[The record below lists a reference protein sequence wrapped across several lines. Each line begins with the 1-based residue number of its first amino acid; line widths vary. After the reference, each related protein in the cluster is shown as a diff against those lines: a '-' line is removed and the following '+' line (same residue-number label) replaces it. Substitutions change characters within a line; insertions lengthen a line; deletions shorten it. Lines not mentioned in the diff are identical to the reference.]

1 MKQKS
6 HSGRSGIFSL
16 FSRNTLIGG
25 LLSTTLLAPLPAL
38 ASNPAYEKVALIIGN
53 SDYVDLPDLPNATN
67 DAAAVA
73 QMLKQSGY
81 LVFERNDLTKS
92 QFSASIAEI
101 SSNLNSS
108 SEVVFFF
115 AGHGFQIGSEN
126 YLIPTN
132 SAISDLSDVPLESIS
147 LTHVLE
153 HFSTQS
159 GSQVVLLDS
168 CRSNPFVGQQAYS
181 SLSGETLRIQNGFS
195 FQSAPVNSLIS
206 FSTAPGA
213 VALDGTGENSPYTT
227 SLVGASGQ
235 FPEYDIA
242 SILPIVRAQVF
253 EQTDGFQVP
262 WESSSLLKPVFL
274 SRAESEPVPVALT
287 LSPEADDSA
296 AAPRDVA
303 AGPAQD
309 FNVTG
314 YVAKHVPVFSIR
326 NPAPDGLVI
335 ASLPRNGA
343 MGLLNGDRLR
353 VVTPG
358 EKLGPAAAARL
369 VYSPDLRAT
378 RAVDAAPTLS
388 DAITFKSGSVT
399 INATINLDFHPCDMA
414 AASPLDPQG
423 LGLSVENFE
432 MVPDTAL
439 AACTQAVA
447 QFPNESRFHYQLY
460 RAHVGKRQFEQAE
473 ASVNTALALGHVR
486 AHLGLGQLELAQRQG
501 VTSET
506 HKPVSARILAHYMDG
521 HKLGDPM
528 ATYMLGRQMM
538 RHGETR
544 TERQR
549 GFAMLHRSKD
559 AGYVEAL
566 NELGRYFFV
575 SEEGDANPAR
585 GLQYFREAAA
595 RGNIQ
600 GYNSLG
606 FIYKNGLGDISA
618 DLDQAVRN
626 YETAASLGHATAPTS
641 LGRIWAEG
649 TLTNP
654 DFRKA
659 LAWYDEGLARADAW
673 GGFNAANLI
682 MLGKINGMDNT
693 HAAVR
698 AAKAASI
705 GAGEARKQSFDLLG
719 QLSKK
724 ELASGL
730 QRLLSEM
737 GQDIGV
743 DGVPGAQT
751 AQAIVAVYGALV
763 SLETEQDMLNALIK
777 VAGAYWNASD
787 VRVDLN

>member
-1 MKQKS
+1 MQV
-6 HSGRSGIFSL
+6 
-16 FSRNTLIGG
+16 
-25 LLSTTLLAPLPAL
+25 LAN
-38 ASNPAYEKVALIIGN
+38 NPAYEKVALIIGN
-53 SDYVDLPDLPNATN
+53 SEYADLPDLPNAIN

-73 QMLKQSGY
+73 EMLKQSGY
-81 LVFERNDLTKS
+81 LVFERSDLTKS

-101 SSNLNSS
+101 SANLNSN

-132 SAISDLSDVPLESIS
+132 SAISDLSDIPLESIS

-168 CRSNPFVGQQAYS
+168 CRSNPFAGQQAYS
-181 SLSGETLRIQNGFS
+181 SLGGETLRIENGFS

-213 VALDGTGENSPYTT
+213 VALDGTGDNSPYTT
-227 SLVGASGQ
+227 SLVGATEQ
-235 FPEYDIA
+235 FPQHDIA
-242 SILPIVRAQVF
+242 SLLPIVRAQVF
-253 EQTDGFQVP
+253 EQTKGFQVP

-274 SRAESEPVPVALT
+274 SRAVAKPVPAALT
-287 LSPEADDSA
+287 
-296 AAPRDVA
+296 AAPQAKESQATNRDIS
-303 AGPAQD
+303 AGGLQD
-309 FNVTG
+309 FTVAG
-314 YVAKHVPVFSIR
+314 YVAKHVPVFSDQR
-326 NPAPDGLVI
+326 PAPDGLVV
-335 ASLPRNGA
+335 ASMPQDGV
-343 MGLLNGDRLR
+343 MGLLSGDRLR

-358 EKLGPAAAARL
+358 ERLSAAAAAQL

-378 RAVDAAPTLS
+378 KAVDAAPSLADT
-388 DAITFKSGSVT
+388 ITFRSGS
-399 INATINLDFHPCDMA
+399 ATIKATIALDYHACDLA

-432 MVPDTAL
+432 LVPDKAL
-439 AACTQAVA
+439 AACSEAVA
-447 QFPNESRFHYQLY
+447 QFPNEPRFHYQLY
-460 RAHVGKRQFEQAE
+460 RAHVAKRQFEKAGT
-473 ASVNTALALGHVR
+473 SVKTAQALGHVR
-486 AHLGLGQLELAQRQG
+486 AHLGLGQLELTQRKG
-501 VTSET
+501 VTTET
-506 HKPVSARILAHYMDG
+506 NKPVSKSTLTHYLAG

-528 ATYMLGRQMM
+528 ATYMLGRQMI

-544 TERQR
+544 AERQR

-575 SEEGDANPAR
+575 SKEGDANPAR
-585 GLQYFREAAA
+585 GVQYFEEAAE

-600 GYNSLG
+600 GYNGLG
-606 FIYKNGLGDISA
+606 FIYKNGLGGIPT
-618 DLDQAVRN
+618 DLNKAVTN

-649 TLTNP
+649 RLTSP
-654 DFRKA
+654 DFSKA
-659 LAWYDEGLARADAW
+659 LGWYDKGLARADAW

-682 MLGKINGMDNT
+682 MLGKINGMDKT

-705 GAGEARKQSFDLLG
+705 GGGDARKAALDLLG
-719 QLSKK
+719 KLSKR
-724 ELASGL
+724 ELAGGV
-730 QRLLSEM
+730 QRLLQDM
-737 GQDIGV
+737 GQDVAV
-743 DGVPGAQT
+743 DGLPGRQT
-751 AQAIVAVYGALV
+751 EQAIIAVYGALV
-763 SLETEQDMLNALIK
+763 SLKTKRDLQNALIS
-777 VAGAYWNASD
+777 VAGAYWTASD
-787 VRVDLN
+787 VRVDMN